1 MKIIDLKQNTKEWL
15 EYRKSHF
22 NASETPELFGVGFL
36 GKSGPEKLAKIKYKD
51 AVTYQNEAMK
61 KGQEAEPEIRA
72 NACKITGAD
81 FKPAVGV
88 WDKDERFSA
97 SFDGIDIEQNLILEI
112 KFSKNEFEYVKQ
124 NGKPSEKYLLQ
135 VNHQLMVSGAE
146 ICYFFVKNNETA
158 ELTYCIVY
166 PDLEIMQNIRDKWE
180 LFASKYGDGE
190 FLIDENIDESIDE
203 KWESDINEL
212 KKITEQI
219 KKLDEKSKKI
229 KAEIVADIK
238 DRSGDKFNG
247 FGVSISRVKS
257 KTYDYKGF
265 LKANNLTLT
274 DDFCKSSESFRF
286 TFLKE
291 K

>member
-166 PDLEIMQNIRDKWE
+166 PNLEIMQNIRDKWE
-180 LFASKYGDGE
+180 FFTSKYDGE
-190 FLIDENIDESIDE
+190 FLIDESIDE

>member
-36 GKSGPEKLAKIKYKD
+36 GKNGPEKLAKIKYKD

-190 FLIDENIDESIDE
+190 FLIDENIDE

-257 KTYDYKGF
+257 KTY
-265 LKANNLTLT
+265 
-274 DDFCKSSESFRF
+274 ESFRF